1 VQGIDAPDVGELHR
15 RIAGKPNLMVK
26 RRQDRLT
33 LAGVKLQPRL
43 GVTPGERRF
52 PQACIAD
59 ISVWGDFEAAS
70 ATDELA
76 DAMDYSRILAT
87 VVQTA
92 HVREYNLLEALA
104 YRLARE
110 VLEAFP
116 AHRVTVKVRKQP
128 ATMTDRLDHV
138 EVEVDES

>member
-1 VQGIDAPDVGELHR
+1 
-15 RIAGKPNLMVK
+15 MVK